1 VDSNVTESAVRQA
14 AAPGWRRVA
23 AFGVDYA
30 AIAAYLGVLG
40 LAGAL
45 GRAAGVLPGQVTTP
59 SGRIVGQLV
68 TIAVLTV
75 PVTLWFAWWEAA
87 PRSATPGK
95 RLLGLRVSR
104 LDGTGLPWRGSLLR
118 SLVKITL
125 PWELAHTGVW
135 NSLVWPGPD
144 APVNIVLFT
153 LANGLLALNLIALFV
168 GTRRTMYDHVAGTVV
183 RLRPGTA

>member
-1 VDSNVTESAVRQA
+1 MDAVRQP

-23 AFGVDYA
+23 AFGADYA
-30 AIAAYLGVLG
+30 IVAVYLGMLT
-40 LAGAL
+40 LAGGL
-45 GRAAGVLPGQVTTP
+45 GRAAGLLPGHVTTAG
-59 SGRIVGQLV
+59 GRIVSQLV
-68 TIAVLTV
+68 TVAVLTV

-87 PRSATPGK
+87 PRGATPGK

-118 SLVKITL
+118 SLVKIAL

-135 NSLVWPGPD
+135 NSLAWPGPQ

-153 LANGLLALNLIALFV
+153 LANGLLALYLIALFV
-168 GTRRTMYDHVAGTVV
+168 GARRPLYDHLAGTVV
-183 RLRPGTA
+183 RLRTGNA

>member
-1 VDSNVTESAVRQA
+1 MGAVRQP
-14 AAPGWRRVA
+14 AAPGWRRVTAFA
-23 AFGVDYA
+23 ADYA
-30 AIAAYLGVLG
+30 VVALYLGLLG

-45 GRAAGVLPGQVTTP
+45 GRAAGLLPEQVTTP
-59 SGRIVGQLV
+59 GGRIVAQLV

-87 PRSATPGK
+87 PRGATPGK

-104 LDGTGLPWRGSLLR
+104 LDGTRPPGRDSLLR
-118 SLVKITL
+118 SLVKIAL

-135 NSLVWPGPD
+135 NSLAWPGPQ

-153 LANGLLALNLIALFV
+153 LANGLLALYLIALFV
-168 GTRRTMYDHVAGTVV
+168 GTRRTLYDHVAGTIV
-183 RLRPGTA
+183 RLRPGDA

>member
-1 VDSNVTESAVRQA
+1 MDAVRQP
-14 AAPGWRRVA
+14 AAPGWRRVTAFA
-23 AFGVDYA
+23 ADYVIVA
-30 AIAAYLGVLG
+30 LYLGMLA

-45 GRAAGVLPGQVTTP
+45 GRAAGLVPSDVTTP
-59 SGRIVGQLV
+59 AGRIVGQLV
-68 TIAVLTV
+68 TIAILTV

-87 PRSATPGK
+87 PRGATPGK

-118 SLVKITL
+118 SLVKIAL

-135 NSLVWPGPD
+135 NSLAWPGPQ

-168 GTRRTMYDHVAGTVV
+168 GTRRTMYDHAAGTIV
-183 RLRPGTA
+183 RPSPGKA

>member
-1 VDSNVTESAVRQA
+1 MGAVRQP

-23 AFGVDYA
+23 AVGVDL
-30 AIAAYLGVLG
+30 AIVGVWLGVLA

-45 GRAAGVLPGQVTTP
+45 GRAAGLLPGNGTTAG
-59 SGRIVGQLV
+59 GRIVGQLA
-68 TIAVLTV
+68 TFAVLTA

-87 PRSATPGK
+87 PRGATPGK

-118 SLVKITL
+118 SLARIAL

-144 APVNIVLFT
+144 APVNVVLFT
-153 LANGLLALNLIALFV
+153 LANGLLALNLIVLFV
-168 GTRRTMYDHVAGTVV
+168 GARRPPYDHLAGTVV
-183 RLRPGTA
+183 RPAGTA

>member
-1 VDSNVTESAVRQA
+1 VDSNVTEAPVRQP

-23 AFGVDYA
+23 AFAVDYA
-30 AIAAYLGVLG
+30 AVAAYLGVLA

-59 SGRIVGQLV
+59 GGRVVGQLV
-68 TIAVLTV
+68 TFAVLTV

-87 PRSATPGK
+87 PRGATPGK
-95 RLLGLRVSR
+95 RLLGLRVGR
-104 LDGTGLPWRGSLLR
+104 LDGGGLRWTGSLLR

-153 LANGLLALNLIALFV
+153 LANAVLALNLIALFV
-168 GTRRTMYDHVAGTVV
+168 GARRPPYDHLAGTVV
-183 RLRPGTA
+183 RPARG

>member
-1 VDSNVTESAVRQA
+1 
-14 AAPGWRRVA
+14 
-23 AFGVDYA
+23 
-30 AIAAYLGVLG
+30 
-40 LAGAL
+40 
-45 GRAAGVLPGQVTTP
+45 LPG
-59 SGRIVGQLV
+59 GR
-68 TIAVLTV
+68 
-75 PVTLWFAWWEAA
+75 PRPAA
-87 PRSATPGK
+87 PGK